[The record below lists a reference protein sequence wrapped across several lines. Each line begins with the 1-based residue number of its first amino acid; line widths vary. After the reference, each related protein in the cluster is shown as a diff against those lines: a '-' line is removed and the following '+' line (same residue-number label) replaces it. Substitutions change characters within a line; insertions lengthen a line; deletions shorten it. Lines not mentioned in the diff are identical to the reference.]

1 MFTKILEVHGYSIKS
16 LHQNQNWSI
25 SLTHYLT
32 KTNNHGARFG
42 HRENR
47 REENERF
54 YNLCYLV
61 VSVVLLP
68 GCCSCSFIED
78 SVMTASQTYK
88 AMRIPSHQQ
97 QVFATIATWGNLYKR
112 FGKAT
117 VEARR
122 GRIEQ
127 AFRQLEA
134 QLQTTR

>member
-1 MFTKILEVHGYSIKS
+1 M
-16 LHQNQNWSI
+16 
-25 SLTHYLT
+25 
-32 KTNNHGARFG
+32 GA
-42 HRENR
+42 
-47 REENERF
+47 
-54 YNLCYLV
+54 LCELRYV
-61 VSVVLLP
+61 RIVGVL
-68 GCCSCSFIED
+68 I
-78 SVMTASQTYK
+78 MTASQTYR